1 MFKSSKYILGNNS
14 LLPRFINFQN
24 FNFARNV
31 NKFVPI
37 FPGDKVVVLPPW
49 GMSKLSSYAK
59 KKVKLNHKED
69 SKVQYGTVLKVLRKK
84 GQAVVSRV
92 NEKPKFVSPYKFM
105 NDYENGDLSKLKRKT
120 VNLPISIER
129 VRLRDTQVKNS
140 LKILNIKITRNE
152 AGERIRLRKDDGIEV
167 PIPIRTRD
175 FSYSKRAQGRK
186 DGLKDTNVSIR
197 SLKTYNGE
205 NFAEIAKFFIKKIQN
220 KEAIESKLILKDK

>member
-14 LLPRFINFQN
+14 LLPSFINFQN

-59 KKVKLNHKED
+59 KKVSLHHKED
-69 SKVQYGTVLKVLRKK
+69 SKVQYGTVLRVLRKK
-84 GQAVVSRV
+84 EQAVVSRI
-92 NEKPKFVSPYKFM
+92 NEKPKYVSPHNFL
-105 NDYENGDLSKLKRKT
+105 NDYENGDLSKIKRKT

-129 VRLRDTQVKNS
+129 VRLRDTKVKDS

-152 AGERIRLRKDDGIEV
+152 AGERIRIRKDDGTEV
-167 PIPIRTRD
+167 PIPIRSKD
-175 FSYSKRAQGRK
+175 FSYAKRAQGRK
-186 DGLKDTNVSIR
+186 DGLKDTNASIR
-197 SLKTYNGE
+197 SIKTYNGE